1 MFIKSSYSNKSSIGV
16 QFEFH
21 VVILNTMML
30 VTEFLSTFQSRHYC
44 FATDIDFNHSLI
56 LLTKANYL
64 ISTCSLIWP
73 LGEVI
78 IGFSIVALF
87 N

>member
-1 MFIKSSYSNKSSIGV
+1 
-16 QFEFH
+16 
-21 VVILNTMML
+21 MML
-30 VTEFLSTFQSRHYC
+30 VAEYLSTFQSRHHY
-44 FATDIDFNHSLI
+44 FATDIDHTLI
-56 LLTKANYL
+56 LLIKANYL

-87 N
+87 KC